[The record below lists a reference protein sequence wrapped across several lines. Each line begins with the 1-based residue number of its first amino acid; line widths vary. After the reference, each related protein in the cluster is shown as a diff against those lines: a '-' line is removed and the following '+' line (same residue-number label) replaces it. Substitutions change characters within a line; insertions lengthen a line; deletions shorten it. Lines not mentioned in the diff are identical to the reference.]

1 MHYLIT
7 TINHQSREEMK
18 RMNKNIFAFLLAM
31 LPFMAVAQID
41 GEFIKPRTG
50 TFLLKNAT
58 VVTVTN
64 GTLENTSVLIKDGMI
79 AGVGTNLSEA
89 GAECVDLTGMFIYP
103 GMIDGGT
110 SLGAVEVSSVAETV
124 DNREIGNVTPNMQIL
139 TTINPNSEAI
149 PVTRVSG
156 VTTVLT
162 KPDGGL
168 FPGTA
173 ALINLNGYTPDQMYA
188 GFKGVVMNFPSS
200 ARRGRFDRRSEDDIK
215 KDNEKAL
222 KDANE
227 IWENAKNFNS
237 LKGQGATLQYY
248 PEMEQLAKVIA
259 KELPLLIEVN
269 AAGDIKNAIEW
280 VKDKDVNVILMGVDE
295 GWRVADEIAASGI
308 PVITGPVQDLP
319 TRDSDRYDAA
329 YANPGKMLAAG
340 VKVAIRTNETE
351 NVRNLPFH
359 AAYAAAYG
367 MGKEEALKA
376 VTIVPAEIF
385 GLADKYGSIEEG
397 KVANLVVAT
406 GDPFETSSDIMHVFI
421 EGYRIPLSNRHIRL
435 YQEFLERDPGLNK

>member
-1 MHYLIT
+1 
-7 TINHQSREEMK
+7 MK

-89 GAECVDLTGMFIYP
+89 GAEVVDLTGMFIYP

-200 ARRGRFDRRSEDDIK
+200 ARRGRFDRRSDDDIK